1 MGIFRK
7 ISFNPFIEITFSAY
21 NKRNDVKGVI
31 RCTLLATIGLP
42 LTIVILVIIG
52 FYKLFIKK
60 KRITFYTPFDNITGQ
75 TISEFHEEQK
85 VLVSE
90 DEDEDEDGDGNKKNN
105 LAQAR
110 LFFVSA

>member
-1 MGIFRK
+1 MD
-7 ISFNPFIEITFSAY
+7 PL
-21 NKRNDVKGVI
+21 
-31 RCTLLATIGLP
+31 LLATIGLP

-60 KRITFYTPFDNITGQ
+60 KRITFFYTPFDNITGQ

-90 DEDEDEDGDGNKKNN
+90 DEDEDGDGNKKK
-105 LAQAR
+105 
-110 LFFVSA
+110 

>member
-1 MGIFRK
+1 MD
-7 ISFNPFIEITFSAY
+7 PL
-21 NKRNDVKGVI
+21 
-31 RCTLLATIGLP
+31 LLATIGLP

-60 KRITFYTPFDNITGQ
+60 KSITSFYTPFDNITGQ

-90 DEDEDEDGDGNKKNN
+90 DEDGDGKVIFSFLLENVYSMSMLLQN
-105 LAQAR
+105 
-110 LFFVSA
+110 

>member
-1 MGIFRK
+1 MD
-7 ISFNPFIEITFSAY
+7 PL
-21 NKRNDVKGVI
+21 
-31 RCTLLATIGLP
+31 LLATIGLP

-60 KRITFYTPFDNITGQ
+60 KSITSFYTPFDNITGQ

-90 DEDEDEDGDGNKKNN
+90 DEDGDGKKKNN

-110 LFFVSA
+110 LFFVLLKTFIVCRCC

>member
-1 MGIFRK
+1 MD
-7 ISFNPFIEITFSAY
+7 PL
-21 NKRNDVKGVI
+21 
-31 RCTLLATIGLP
+31 LLATIGLP

-52 FYKLFIKK
+52 SYKLFIKK

-85 VLVSE
+85 ILVSE
-90 DEDEDEDGDGNKKNN
+90 DEDRDGKKKNN

>member
-1 MGIFRK
+1 MD
-7 ISFNPFIEITFSAY
+7 PL
-21 NKRNDVKGVI
+21 
-31 RCTLLATIGLP
+31 LLATIGLP

-52 FYKLFIKK
+52 FYKLFIKRK
-60 KRITFYTPFDNITGQ
+60 ALPLLHPFDNITGQ

-90 DEDEDEDGDGNKKNN
+90 DEDGDRKKKNN

>member
-1 MGIFRK
+1 MD
-7 ISFNPFIEITFSAY
+7 PL
-21 NKRNDVKGVI
+21 
-31 RCTLLATIGLP
+31 LLATIGLP

-60 KRITFYTPFDNITGQ
+60 NVLLFYTPFDNITGQ

-90 DEDEDEDGDGNKKNN
+90 DEDEDGDGNKKK
-105 LAQAR
+105 
-110 LFFVSA
+110 

>member
-1 MGIFRK
+1 MD
-7 ISFNPFIEITFSAY
+7 PL
-21 NKRNDVKGVI
+21 
-31 RCTLLATIGLP
+31 LLATIGLP

-60 KRITFYTPFDNITGQ
+60 KRITSFYTPFDNITGQ

-90 DEDEDEDGDGNKKNN
+90 DEDGDRKKKK
-105 LAQAR
+105 
-110 LFFVSA
+110 